1 MLTLFPGFRSADF
14 CLVSLSFGAD
24 FEEVS
29 TFLALAAS
37 FGCSLASSLVE
48 FFFA

>member
-1 MLTLFPGFRSADF
+1 MLTLFPGFRSAYF
-14 CLVSLSFGAD
+14 CLESLSFGAD
-24 FEEVS
+24 FEGVS

-48 FFFA
+48 FFLA